1 MLRGLLIFL
10 CLVSLSACGNNIF
23 ESFDD
28 DENNTV
34 NLINQLEYAES
45 NEDLQNIIDN
55 ADEIINDPSKS
66 NSEIGEAQL
75 VKAEAIISQS
85 GLSPLDVLADIGET
99 VDNPNISNFNAM
111 KIDESKKDSLIEA
124 ANEINNANANGVE
137 GSNDQNLMKGITN
150 LGVVSAVVDEGIII
164 NENGNVSL
172 KDDSKSYYQTLETMM
187 YPDPTDT
194 TKTTLD
200 YATSGINGLEDSES
214 FTDDQETQMDEMKT
228 SIDKVNEL
236 HTAAKNGGTYTKD
249 DGSQFTFSGNFNSN
263 GDLSNQSEQS
273 LIEQELSNIFGN

>member
-236 HTAAKNGGTYTKD
+236 HTAAKNGGTYIKD